1 MQDYSHLVPGL
12 SLPSM
17 NATNMVTHPE
27 SQAVAL
33 TGTGSTSVLPLPD
46 AMDRTP
52 LPDMSDAHDLPVNTM
67 KPRLEG
73 GRHEVHRDMGRGQA
87 GGVPGAL

>member
-46 AMDRTP
+46 ALDRTP

-67 KPRLEG
+67 KPRLDGAPPRGLLPDWSSPSAG
-73 GRHEVHRDMGRGQA
+73 GRQA
-87 GGVPGAL
+87 